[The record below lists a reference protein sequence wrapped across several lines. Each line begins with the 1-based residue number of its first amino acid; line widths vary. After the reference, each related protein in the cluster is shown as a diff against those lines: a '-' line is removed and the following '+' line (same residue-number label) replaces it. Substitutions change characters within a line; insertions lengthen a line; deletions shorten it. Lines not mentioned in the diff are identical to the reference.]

1 VHPAFI
7 CAPSVPSH
15 LDLNRCATTLEDWL
29 RACNK
34 HHISCLA
41 PLPRLP
47 RRLVYFS
54 DHDIRLVETKG
65 LSYARYT
72 TLSHCWG
79 QGTHMIKTT
88 RGNVKQH
95 MSNINW
101 KELNQI
107 FKDAIAITK
116 RIGCQWIWIDC
127 LCIIQ
132 DDELDWKEESS
143 KMADVYSNSFLNV
156 AATFSATSTGSCFS
170 DRKFYYSDQD
180 DLEPRNR
187 TWSTEIID
195 DGHRPSMGLCVGF
208 SHRLSHQ
215 HITGDTIQL
224 RRQASPLLAR
234 AWVFQERLLAPRT
247 LHFGSSEM
255 MWECNSCLAC
265 ECGGISETQ
274 TPTRGLKTAFAH
286 VCQNRAPHEEI
297 LDLWRNMVEAYTSLS
312 LTQLSDTPNAIAGL
326 ASRISSKLDSDYLAG
341 IWAEDLPQG
350 LLWRVNGN
358 RQTGCERRH
367 SLAINQPIPT
377 WSWMSLYCAT
387 HSGAK
392 VSYLYSKNFDQ
403 DHRLSVQW
411 CPSVTVSA
419 DTNPFGDVPLGHLEI
434 TTAAV
439 SGIIKAT
446 ITSGDFLV
454 IDKDGSDYTLFP
466 DCPAD
471 EGVVDGMEVMCM
483 LFGTTER
490 ELQIV
495 LVLKWSMESG
505 CYTRLGLAF
514 WRGSVFQHAEVK
526 TVVVR

>member
-1 VHPAFI
+1 
-7 CAPSVPSH
+7 
-15 LDLNRCATTLEDWL
+15 
-29 RACNK
+29 
-34 HHISCLA
+34 
-41 PLPRLP
+41 
-47 RRLVYFS
+47 
-54 DHDIRLVETKG
+54 
-65 LSYARYT
+65 
-72 TLSHCWG
+72 
-79 QGTHMIKTT
+79 MIKTT

-95 MSNINW
+95 MSNIDW

-170 DRKFYYSDQD
+170 DRKFYHSDQNYF
-180 DLEPRNR
+180 EPRNKA
-187 TWSTEIID
+187 WSTEVLNG
-195 DGHRPSMGLCVGF
+195 GHRPSMGLCVRI
-208 SHRLSHQ
+208 SHCLSHQ
-215 HITGDTIQL
+215 HITGDSELL
-224 RRQASPLLAR
+224 RRQASPLLDR

-255 MWECNSCLAC
+255 TWECNSCLAC

-274 TPTRGLKTAFAH
+274 TPTRGLKPAFAY
-286 VCQNRAPHEEI
+286 VCQNRVPREEI
-297 LDLWRNMVEAYTSLS
+297 LDLWRKMVEEYTSLS
-312 LTQLSDTPNAIAGL
+312 LTQLSDTPNAVAGL
-326 ASRISSKLDSDYLAG
+326 ASRISSKLGSDYLAG
-341 IWAEDLPQG
+341 NWAEDLPQG
-350 LLWRVNGN
+350 LLWSVVGN
-358 RQTGCERRH
+358 RQSLGERRR
-367 SLAINQPIPT
+367 SPAINPSIPT

-387 HSGAK
+387 QSGAK
-392 VSYLYSKNFDQ
+392 VSFHQLRNIDQ

-434 TTAAV
+434 TTAVV
-439 SGIIKAT
+439 SGTIKAT
-446 ITSGDFLV
+446 TTSVRFLV
-454 IDKDGSDYTLFP
+454 IDKDGSGHVLFS

-483 LFGTTER
+483 LFGSTR
-490 ELQIV
+490 RKLQIV
-495 LVLKWSMESG
+495 LALKRSMESG

-514 WRGSVFQHAEVK
+514 WRENFFQHAEVK